1 MTSTSARNAP
11 GRGPARLWAALV
23 WLAVWQAASWA
34 LGQRLLLPSPAEV
47 LLCLGR
53 MAATAEYWQTLAR
66 SAGRILCGFL
76 AALTAGAV
84 LAALSARY
92 RAART
97 LLHPLVAAVKA
108 VPVVS
113 FIILAL
119 VWLPSRRLSVFISAL
134 MAFPVIYL
142 NLLEG
147 AGRMDPQLLEM
158 ARVFRVPLL
167 RRLRDLYIPQVLPW
181 LRSACSLGMG
191 LCWKSG
197 AAAEVIGLPAGT
209 VGEGLYHAK
218 IYLETQELFAWT
230 VSIVAAAAAMERL
243 TTLALDRLEKRG
255 EHR

>member
-119 VWLPSRRLSVFISAL
+119 VWRLSVFISAL

-147 AGRMDPQLLEM
+147 AGRTDPQLLEM

>member
-147 AGRMDPQLLEM
+147 AGRTDPQLLEM

-218 IYLETQELFAWT
+218 ISLETQELFAWT

>member
-1 MTSTSARNAP
+1 MISTSARNGP

-34 LGQRLLLPSPAEV
+34 LGQRLLLPSPVEV

-53 MAATAEYWQTLAR
+53 MAAAAEYWQTLAC

-76 AALTAGAV
+76 AALTAGAA
-84 LAALSARY
+84 LCALSARFQTV
-92 RAART
+92 RA
-97 LLHPLVAAVKA
+97 LLRPLVTAVKA

-119 VWLPSRRLSVFISAL
+119 VWLPARRLSVFISAL
-134 MAFPVIYL
+134 IAFPVIYL

-147 AGRMDPQLLEM
+147 VGHMDPQLLEM
-158 ARVFRVPLL
+158 ARAFRVP
-167 RRLRDLYIPQVLPW
+167 RFRQVRDLYIPQVLPW

-209 VGEGLYHAK
+209 VGEGLYRAK
-218 IYLETQELFAWT
+218 IYLETPELFAWT
-230 VSIVAAAAAMERL
+230 VSIVAASAAMERL
-243 TTLALDRLEKRG
+243 MMLALDRLEKRG
-255 EHR
+255 ERQ

>member
-1 MTSTSARNAP
+1 MKRHPIRPWAVLFWLLAWQGAAMTLAAAFPHGELLLASPVSALV
-11 GRGPARLWAALV
+11 RLVSLAGTGAFWAAVGRSAAAILGGFV
-23 WLAVWQAASWA
+23 LSCVLAAS
-34 LGQRLLLPSPAEV
+34 
-47 LLCLGR
+47 
-53 MAATAEYWQTLAR
+53 
-66 SAGRILCGFL
+66 
-76 AALTAGAV
+76 
-84 LAALSARY
+84 LAALSARF
-92 RAART
+92 RAVGE
-97 LLHPLVAAVKA
+97 LLAPLVAAVKA

-147 AGRMDPQLLEM
+147 AGRTDPQLLEM

-218 IYLETQELFAWT
+218 IYLETPELFAWT

-243 TTLALDRLEKRG
+243 TTLALDRLEKRR
-255 EHR
+255 ERR

>member
-147 AGRMDPQLLEM
+147 AGRTDPQLLEM

>member
-23 WLAVWQAASWA
+23 WLAVWQAASWV

-53 MAATAEYWQTLAR
+53 MAATAGYWQTLAR

-76 AALTAGAV
+76 AALTAGAA

-92 RAART
+92 RAVRT

-147 AGRMDPQLLEM
+147 AGRTDPQLLEM

-218 IYLETQELFAWT
+218 IYLETPELFAWT

-255 EHR
+255 ERR

>member
-1 MTSTSARNAP
+1 M
-11 GRGPARLWAALV
+11 
-23 WLAVWQAASWA
+23 
-34 LGQRLLLPSPAEV
+34 
-47 LLCLGR
+47 
-53 MAATAEYWQTLAR
+53 
-66 SAGRILCGFL
+66 
-76 AALTAGAV
+76 
-84 LAALSARY
+84 
-92 RAART
+92 
-97 LLHPLVAAVKA
+97 KA

-142 NLLEG
+142 NLREG
-147 AGRMDPQLLEM
+147 AGRTDPQLLER

-218 IYLETQELFAWT
+218 IYLETPELFAWT

-243 TTLALDRLEKRG
+243 TTLALDRLEKRR
-255 EHR
+255 ERR